1 MDQVSPSCELLERRL
16 ALMRELAN
24 SLEQVQSAV
33 VRSDLAGI
41 DGHTVRQRELCG
53 ALRWMQGEALEVRSP
68 IGGQPDSKLGLLE
81 TRCWKRMQILGLDTF
96 QDYYRCLTI
105 KPTRQAELDVNWVS
119 GIVRTR
125 KNVSTYGTFPSF
137 VACVPDGCP

>member
-41 DGHTVRQRELCG
+41 DGHTVRQRELCE

-96 QDYYRCLTI
+96 EDYYRCLTV
-105 KPTRQAELDVNWVS
+105 KPTR
-119 GIVRTR
+119 
-125 KNVSTYGTFPSF
+125 
-137 VACVPDGCP
+137 